1 MDKTICGKNTKAVT
15 VLKQYCRV
23 QEKKNFCKTRQKFSI
38 YRRKLKNVPHIHLE
52 IYVALNR
59 CN

>member
-23 QEKKNFCKTRQKFSI
+23 QEKKTSV
-38 YRRKLKNVPHIHLE
+38 KLDKSFQFIGEN
-52 IYVALNR
+52 
-59 CN
+59 